1 MWFLKVRIVILSKEL
16 DMPSLKTVELDKKA
30 FQIKEDT
37 IVKSPNHPHP

>member
-16 DMPSLKTVELDKKA
+16 DIPLLKTVKLDIRA

-37 IVKSPNHPHP
+37 VVKSPNHPHP